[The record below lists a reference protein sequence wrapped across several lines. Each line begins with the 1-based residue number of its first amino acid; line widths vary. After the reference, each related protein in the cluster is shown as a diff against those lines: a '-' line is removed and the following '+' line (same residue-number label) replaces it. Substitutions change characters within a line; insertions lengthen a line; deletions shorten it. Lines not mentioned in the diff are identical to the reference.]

1 MTLTEDM
8 ENDLFIADI
17 LSKSKTIAMVGAS
30 QNWKRPSNF
39 VMKYLQKHGYK
50 VIPVNPRNAGENIL
64 GELCYSSLK
73 DIPIKVDMV
82 NIFRGSEY
90 CPSIT
95 KEAIKIGVN
104 TIWMQLGIK
113 SEEAKKIVE
122 ENKIEYVEDRCTKME
137 YQKHFLKVR
146 QAFPVLQN

>member
-50 VIPVNPRNAGENIL
+50 VIPVNPKNTGENALEI
-64 GELCYSSLK
+64 
-73 DIPIKVDMV
+73 
-82 NIFRGSEY
+82 
-90 CPSIT
+90 
-95 KEAIKIGVN
+95 
-104 TIWMQLGIK
+104 
-113 SEEAKKIVE
+113 
-122 ENKIEYVEDRCTKME
+122 
-137 YQKHFLKVR
+137 
-146 QAFPVLQN
+146 

>member
-50 VIPVNPRNAGENIL
+50 VIPVNPKNDGENALEIW
-64 GELCYSSLK
+64 
-73 DIPIKVDMV
+73 
-82 NIFRGSEY
+82 IFLLLVPRRN
-90 CPSIT
+90 PFI
-95 KEAIKIGVN
+95 
-104 TIWMQLGIK
+104 
-113 SEEAKKIVE
+113 
-122 ENKIEYVEDRCTKME
+122 
-137 YQKHFLKVR
+137 
-146 QAFPVLQN
+146 